1 MNLTKTKRYQGTSL
15 SIAVLGVL
23 FLFVLCLGK
32 VIATTDFNKM
42 HSLAQSRYGAN
53 AANTVVEW
61 QALISRI
68 SSMNDM
74 QKIKEVNDFF
84 NQRIAFV
91 DDIYNWKVSDY
102 WATPLETMGVAKGDC
117 EDFSI
122 AKDTTL
128 QIAGVDIDKLRMTYV
143 KAKLGG
149 RNSTVSQ
156 AHMIVG
162 YYPQPNAEPLLLDNL
177 IPDIRPASRRS
188 DLTPVFSFNSAGIWV
203 GGATQSASNNPGAKL
218 SRWRDLIDRMQQE
231 GLQ

>member
-1 MNLTKTKRYQGTSL
+1 LLVFYFSQ
-15 SIAVLGVL
+15 
-23 FLFVLCLGK
+23 

-53 AANTVVEW
+53 AANTVEEW

-102 WATPLETMGVAKGDC
+102 WATPLEIMGVAKGDC

-122 AKDTTL
+122 AKYTTL